1 MRIPTAR
8 RLLPAAL
15 AATLLSLPVSPP
27 EHAGQAA
34 AQSPS
39 QRIAVGPQYDS
50 THVYV
55 EPGTLGE
62 LTKSWLAT
70 FGGTHATPAV
80 TDVTPTPSTTTS
92 ELILSPVGT
101 LSVFDFQT
109 PIPYPFGTERTGWL
123 MSNFDQGVKE
133 ARASGAAVLVAPF
146 PDPIGRDAVIQ
157 FPGGIN
163 AQLYWHTKP
172 PSYPALT
179 TMPENRLYV
188 SPDAVDHFL
197 ASYLKFTSGT
207 IASDN
212 RHADAGDI
220 GLPNQTYRRIRIGSP
235 FGDTVVAVT
244 GGHLPYPF
252 GRELTGYRV
261 ASLGATLIKAKAAGA
276 TVLWGPHSSADRTSA
291 LVRFPGGYI
300 AEIHDLISH
309 TPTPL
314 DTNSLPPGHR

>member
-1 MRIPTAR
+1 MRTPTVR
-8 RLLPAAL
+8 CLLPAAL
-15 AATLLSLPVSPP
+15 AATLVSLPVSPP
-27 EHAGQAA
+27 EHAERAA
-34 AQSPS
+34 ARSPG

-55 EPGTLGE
+55 EPGTLDE
-62 LTKSWLAT
+62 FTRSWLAT
-70 FGGTHATPAV
+70 FGGTHTTPAV
-80 TDVTPTPSTTTS
+80 TDVTPTPSTTAS

-123 MSNFDQGVKE
+123 MSNFDQGVK
-133 ARASGAAVLVAPF
+133 AAKASGAAVLVAPF

-163 AQLYWHTKP
+163 AQLYWHTEP

-179 TMPENRLYV
+179 TVPENRLYV

-197 ASYLKFTSGT
+197 ASYLKFSGGT
-207 IASDN
+207 ITSDN
-212 RHADAGDI
+212 RHADAGEI
-220 GLPNQTYRRIRIGSP
+220 GLPNQTYRRIRITSP
-235 FGDTVVAVT
+235 FGDTVVTVT
-244 GGHLPYPF
+244 DGHLPYPF

-261 ASLGATLIKAKAAGA
+261 ASLGATLTKARAAGA
-276 TVLWGPHSSADRTSA
+276 TVLWGPHTSADRTSA

-300 AEIHDLISH
+300 AEIHDPVPGA
-309 TPTPL
+309 PTPL
-314 DTNSLPPGHR
+314 DTYSSPPGHR